1 MSQFNQAEQHVQQAI
16 KAGAAVAPALAT
28 VTADVLG
35 IINTVSSIILLVLS
49 AAFLLWRWRVA
60 YREDREKHPDAD

>member
-1 MSQFNQAEQHVQQAI
+1 MSLQQTEQQIQQAV

-28 VTADVLG
+28 ITADVLG
-35 IINTVSSIILLVLS
+35 IINTISSIILLILS

-60 YREDREKHPDAD
+60 YREDREKHPK